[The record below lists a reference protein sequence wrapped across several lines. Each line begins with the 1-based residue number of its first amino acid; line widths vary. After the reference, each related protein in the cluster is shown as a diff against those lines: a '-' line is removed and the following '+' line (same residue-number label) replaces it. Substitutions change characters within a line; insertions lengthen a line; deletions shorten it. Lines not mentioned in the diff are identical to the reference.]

1 MKDRKGSF
9 ICLLVL
15 GIALVCIGLFVL
27 KGETVKTYSGGCIG
41 VGSGLFGLS
50 VANLILI
57 RIRKKNPQITRI
69 IDVEAKDERTMRI
82 NDMAR
87 AKAFAV
93 MQILYAALVIVL
105 SLMGERLLIIL
116 LVWGVFMFGWVIYF
130 AYFAKYAREI

>member
-1 MKDRKGSF
+1 M
-9 ICLLVL
+9 
-15 GIALVCIGLFVL
+15 VCIGLFVL
-27 KGETVKTYSGGCIG
+27 KGKTVKTYSGGCIG

-87 AKAFAV
+87 ARAFAIIQV
-93 MQILYAALVIVL
+93 LYAALVIVL
-105 SLMGERLLIIL
+105 ALLGERLFVIL
-116 LVWGVFMFGWVIYF
+116 LVWGVFMIGWIAYF
-130 AYFAKYAREI
+130 AYFAKYAKEM